1 MVRAAVGHL
10 ELWKARKYCADYL
23 PPPRRQASR
32 APMPSIC
39 GEWREGHAT
48 RMMSHHPQSLTP
60 LRLTAIVCATA
71 AIRPPPV
78 CRPAHFRRPD
88 QPMNLIC
95 SPIAARRCAHALQT
109 LLDSIRLN
117 PEAGVAHSTFDGTK
131 VGLQRVS
138 ASPESTRQDT
148 SHYVEIPAVQSR

>member
-60 LRLTAIVCATA
+60 LTAMVCGYPA
-71 AIRPPPV
+71 AACLPASTLPPPRSAHEPHLFPNCCSQMCSRP
-78 CRPAHFRRPD
+78 CRTAPSASILKLESLIRGRHQGVSSAPRR
-88 QPMNLIC
+88 
-95 SPIAARRCAHALQT
+95 SPPARRACRAALYGST
-109 LLDSIRLN
+109 GLLN
-117 PEAGVAHSTFDGTK
+117 
-131 VGLQRVS
+131 
-138 ASPESTRQDT
+138 
-148 SHYVEIPAVQSR
+148 